1 MWHDGQLPLLSGEY
15 GGKQPEVLRESGH
28 PNHPGFPQYTSSR
41 TRGVNICYF
50 SIIFKFD
57 FDFVL
62 MIKLQN
68 RKFYLC
74 FISIWALCD
83 VHVFCVTS
91 GSSRSCQI
99 LIVRLNGCKCSN
111 ICQCKYTWCFLL
123 CIHLLTLMYVYVKA
137 VLLLLIDNKSS
148 KILLMK
154 VIFVYLTH
162 LLLIYLLYSNSVFL
176 YESTEIGNS

>member
-41 TRGVNICYF
+41 TRGVNLCCF

-68 RKFYLC
+68 RKFYRC

-91 GSSRSCQI
+91 N
-99 LIVRLNGCKCSN
+99 LVKFWLLN
-111 ICQCKYTWCFLL
+111 W
-123 CIHLLTLMYVYVKA
+123 MA
-137 VLLLLIDNKSS
+137 VSA
-148 KILLMK
+148 
-154 VIFVYLTH
+154 
-162 LLLIYLLYSNSVFL
+162 LIYVNVNIHGAFFCVSICWHWCMYMLKLCFCCS
-176 YESTEIGNS
+176 